1 MSESIVKLNRYD
13 PDTSTCAG
21 KNIKHFYEGFFGQ
34 FQDSFCYTFVIQF
47 IIVSLMYYNV
57 GKGKYWKVLFYASL
71 AGLCGAV
78 VENMTVAVI
87 CTESRRE
94 VQYRFVLPFLINE
107 IFWAPCEY
115 AIPYLNLIKMKAFA
129 KGKLALWMRYII
141 IGLTVPFVLFRFLIG
156 WYRMTRGYL
165 QDSTIHSLH
174 GYAFAVM
181 ALADILCTFC
191 ILYFVRKNNSK
202 VAIKTSNINDYIKH
216 SSYTILLCVD
226 IVSTLLSILNII
238 TNTEKTKD
246 LISGQLVTPLH
257 CLKCSFVLILAA
269 DALIFKYGVNTSS
282 IHSSDNSRTYTYG
295 AGADSY
301 SQNFATKST
310 NGYNPRNNYSSNYSA
325 TYSNNYSTTIDMSNV
340 TNNLTT
346 GLSGSNTSLGPSG
359 GKLNMYSVSPYNYP
373 TIETD
378 NILPPTKKSIVKNYT
393 KIKTPPSVYE
403 SPDSAKTFTD
413 YNIYPQQFGFLNQ
426 NKEYMKE
433 Y

>member
-1 MSESIVKLNRYD
+1 MSETIKLDRFH
-13 PDTSTCAG
+13 PDTSTCDG
-21 KNIKHFYEGFFGQ
+21 KNIQHFYEGFFGQ

-47 IIVSLMYYNV
+47 IIVALMYYNV
-57 GKGKYWKVLFYASL
+57 GKGRYWKVLFYASL

-87 CTESRRE
+87 CTESNKTKE
-94 VQYRFVLPFLINE
+94 YGYIVPFLINE

-141 IGLTVPFVLFRFLIG
+141 IGLTVPFALFRFLIG
-156 WYRMTRGYL
+156 WNRMTRGYL

-202 VAIKTSNINDYIKH
+202 MAIKTSNINDYIKH

-238 TNTEKTKD
+238 TNTESTKD
-246 LISGQLVTPLH
+246 LISGKLVTPLH

-301 SQNFATKST
+301 NFATKST
-310 NGYNPRNNYSSNYSA
+310 NGYVSRNN
-325 TYSNNYSTTIDMSNV
+325 YSNNYSTTVDMSNV
-340 TNNLTT
+340 TNNNT
-346 GLSGSNTSLGPSG
+346 SNTSLGPSS
-359 GKLNMYSVSPYNYP
+359 GKNQVSQLNMYSVSPYNYP
-373 TIETD
+373 TID
-378 NILPPTKKSIVKNYT
+378 SDIIKSPVKKSIIKNYT
-393 KIKTPPSVYE
+393 NIKTPPSAYE
-403 SPDSAKTFTD
+403 SPDSAKTYTE
-413 YNIYPQQFGFLNQ
+413 YNVYPQQQQFGFLNQ

>member
-1 MSESIVKLNRYD
+1 MADTMIKMDRYH
-13 PDTSTCAG
+13 PDASTCDG
-21 KNIKHFYEGFFGQ
+21 KNIRHFYEGFFGQ

-78 VENMTVAVI
+78 IENMTVAVI
-87 CTESRRE
+87 CSEGNRYKE
-94 VQYRFVLPFLINE
+94 YPYVIPFLINE

-115 AIPYLNLIKMKAFA
+115 AIPYLNLIKMKAYA

-141 IGLTVPFVLFRFLIG
+141 IGLTVPFAMFRFLIG
-156 WYRMTRGYL
+156 WFRMTRGYL
-165 QDSTIHSLH
+165 QDSTIHTLH
-174 GYAFAVM
+174 GYAFAIM

-191 ILYFVRKNNSK
+191 ILYFVRKTNSK
-202 VAIKTSNINDYIKH
+202 IAIKTSNINDYIKH

-238 TNTEKTKD
+238 TNLEITKN

-282 IHSSDNSRTYTYG
+282 IHSSDNSKTYTYG
-295 AGADSY
+295 VGAESY
-301 SQNFATKST
+301 SQNFGTKST
-310 NGYNPRNNYSSNYSA
+310 NGYISRNN
-325 TYSNNYSTTIDMSNV
+325 YSNNYSTNNHSTTIDLSNV
-340 TNNLTT
+340 TNNNTNNSSF
-346 GLSGSNTSLGPSG
+346 GNGSGKQSSQIQ
-359 GKLNMYSVSPYNYP
+359 MYSVSPYNYP
-373 TIETD
+373 SIDSE
-378 NILPPTKKSIVKNYT
+378 IMSKSPVKKSIIKNYT
-393 KIKTPPSVYE
+393 NIKTPPSIYE
-403 SPDSAKTFTD
+403 SPDSAKTYTE

-426 NKEYMKE
+426 SKEYMKE